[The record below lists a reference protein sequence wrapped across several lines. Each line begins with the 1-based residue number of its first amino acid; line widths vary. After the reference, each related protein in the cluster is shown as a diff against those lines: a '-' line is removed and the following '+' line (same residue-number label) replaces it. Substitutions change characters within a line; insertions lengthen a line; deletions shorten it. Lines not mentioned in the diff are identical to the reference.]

1 MNFSVPGTSPKSLD
15 THLGT
20 LVWGWRQ
27 SNAGWGRRQ
36 DGDTDAGRGGVVYPE
51 TSAVD
56 SELDAAKRAR
66 EAQEARGNAQ
76 QRGAGAA
83 RHTRGSQHGHGHGYG
98 HGRGRGGGGSAA
110 GDGQRPA
117 RARRGRGHELRRE
130 RLLGPAVG
138 ACELGERRLHFQRL
152 AAPRAPHLDE
162 LRRRRRRRHDDRSN
176 G

>member
-1 MNFSVPGTSPKSLD
+1 MKFSVCGNSPKSLD

-36 DGDTDAGRGGVVYPE
+36 DGDTDAGRGGVAYPE
-51 TSAVD
+51 TPAVD
-56 SELDAAKRAR
+56 SELDAAERAR
-66 EAQEARGNAQ
+66 EAREARRHAQ

-83 RHTRGSQHGHGHGYG
+83 RHTRGSRCGHGHGHGRG

-117 RARRGRGHELRRE
+117 RARRHELRRE

-138 ACELGERRLHFQRL
+138 AGELGERRLHLQRL

-162 LRRRRRRRHDDRSN
+162 LRRPHDGRSN